1 MTQGKRVVKFLLP
14 ITNFRPN
21 PNPYAYPYALAL
33 ILMPSNQFH
42 LLSFGS
48 FLRWWTFLMANLWDG
63 WRTCHLTPGTVRAR
77 VAIWPHRLSFH
88 NAVFRAQQHLH
99 IFFFWGGGAQ
109 SLQGPQMSG
118 NCFEMFFLNRR

>member
-1 MTQGKRVVKFLLP
+1 VVIFLLV

-33 ILMPSNQFH
+33 ILITLKPVSSVINWVIFALMDLFDGEP
-42 LLSFGS
+42 
-48 FLRWWTFLMANLWDG
+48 LRWLADNR
-63 WRTCHLTPGTVRAR
+63 RTCPLTPGTVRAR

-99 IFFFWGGGAQ
+99 IFLGGGGAQ
-109 SLQGPQMSG
+109 SLQGLQMSG
-118 NCFEMFFLNRR
+118 NCFEMFFCLNRR